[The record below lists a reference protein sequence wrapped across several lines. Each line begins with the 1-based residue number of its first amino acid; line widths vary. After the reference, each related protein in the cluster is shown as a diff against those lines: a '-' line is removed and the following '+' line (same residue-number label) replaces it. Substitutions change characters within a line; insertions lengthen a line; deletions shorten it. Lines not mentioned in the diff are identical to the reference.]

1 MSEVGVDTP
10 LNFPKSPLPNSG
22 RGSGGY
28 VDTEEPRVV
37 NHKGESVKTLYR
49 PSDPPEYQPRPA
61 TLVSV
66 KIFDLAKEGDLL
78 EYEGVL
84 NRVGQ
89 NPFVTIRYTERHWN
103 EGTNSWKVLIEVC
116 ESVKIANSQAEN

>member
-10 LNFPKSPLPNSG
+10 LNFPKSPLPNDS
-22 RGSGGY
+22 RSSGGY

-37 NHKGESVKTLYR
+37 NSKGEPVKVFYR

-61 TLVSV
+61 TLTSV
-66 KIFDLAKEGDLL
+66 KIFDLSKEDDLL
-78 EYEGVL
+78 EYEGML

-103 EGTNSWKVLIEVC
+103 ESTNSWKVLIEVC
-116 ESVKIANSQAEN
+116 ESVKIANSQVES